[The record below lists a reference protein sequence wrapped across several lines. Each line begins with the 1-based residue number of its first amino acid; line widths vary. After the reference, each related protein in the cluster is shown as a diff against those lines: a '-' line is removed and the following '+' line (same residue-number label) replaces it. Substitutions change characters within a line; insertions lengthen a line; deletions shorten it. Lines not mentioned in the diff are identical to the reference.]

1 MQKESTRIEQFVQ
14 LGTELQQWQKTRHK
28 RHKDQLPC
36 DTVYTSHNVNEMS
49 TVHTCITFDDMQW
62 SRQWSRNSH
71 DINYEDLKMKE
82 VCVHWILTQCS
93 NTNRVDT
100 FCQVPAIHNLHEL
113 NTTKLCTTQIKMF
126 KILSSLW
133 YIMKL
138 LFMSWKNFLAYPLVI
153 KTFILYR
160 HPRVV
165 LHVKKSDIIQRS
177 IC

>member
-1 MQKESTRIEQFVQ
+1 MGRDGQHGYCGRKALNHQIFVGYLQHAERKHLHRAICSAGYRTSTV
-14 LGTELQQWQKTRHK
+14 TKKTRHK

-100 FCQVPAIHNLHEL
+100 FCQVPAIQNQRHWRF
-113 NTTKLCTTQIKMF
+113 LC
-126 KILSSLW
+126 KISHRL
-133 YIMKL
+133 
-138 LFMSWKNFLAYPLVI
+138 
-153 KTFILYR
+153 
-160 HPRVV
+160 
-165 LHVKKSDIIQRS
+165 
-177 IC
+177 